1 MALTRVKSKNFV
13 HVTGAVD
20 FSPRTGEVTEKEF
33 RAMYEEPLPEIP
45 MPSAKSGRTG
55 GKADLAMRLHI
66 EQQGPKERTG
76 ARVVIAKDG
85 MFVTL
90 ERRPTVDRAWVVWV
104 SDGGPLIELVVVEKG
119 EDREKILAEVVKK
132 HGGPK

>member
-13 HVTGAVD
+13 HTTGAAD
-20 FSPRTGEVTEKEF
+20 PPPPEVSGRRF
-33 RAMYEEPLPEIP
+33 HVVLPEIP
-45 MPSAKSGRTG
+45 IPAAKSGRAG
-55 GKADLAMRLHI
+55 GKADLAMRAHV
-66 EQQGPKERTG
+66 EQQVTKDRTG

-104 SDGGPLIELVVVEKG
+104 SDGGPMIELHVVEKG
-119 EDREKILAEVVKK
+119 EDREKVLTDMVAK
-132 HGGPK
+132 HGGAK